1 MLVIDK
7 MSRKPIYEQLVE
19 GLTREIVTG
28 LIGEGEQLPSIRE
41 LSVTLGVNPNTV
53 QKALLELDRL
63 GVVVSS
69 PGRGVFVA
77 ERAVETI
84 RERMTHR
91 LVEVVEIASELA
103 RAGVDRAAVIAAI
116 ERAYD
121 SVESRKG
128 EKEV

>member
-19 GLTREIVTG
+19 GLEREIVTG

-53 QKALLELDRL
+53 QKAVLELDRL
-63 GVVVSS
+63 GVVISS

-77 ERAVETI
+77 ENAIAVI
-84 RERMTHR
+84 RERMSGRIT
-91 LVEVVEIASELA
+91 EMKEMACELA
-103 RAGVDRAAVIAAI
+103 RAGIDLKDVLSAVS
-116 ERAYD
+116 EAYD
-121 SVESRKG
+121 SVNSK
-128 EKEV
+128 

>member
-19 GLTREIVTG
+19 GLEREIVTG

-53 QKALLELDRL
+53 QKAVLELDRL

-77 ERAVETI
+77 ENAIAVI
-84 RERMTHR
+84 RERMSGRIT
-91 LVEVVEIASELA
+91 EMKEMACELA
-103 RAGVDRAAVIAAI
+103 RAGIDLKDVLSAVS
-116 ERAYD
+116 EAYD
-121 SVESRKG
+121 SVNSK
-128 EKEV
+128 

>member
-19 GLTREIVTG
+19 GLEREIVTG

-53 QKALLELDRL
+53 QKAVLELDRL

-77 ERAVETI
+77 ENAIAVI
-84 RERMTHR
+84 RTRMSGRIT
-91 LVEVVEIASELA
+91 EMKEMACELA
-103 RAGVDRAAVIAAI
+103 RAGIDLKDVLSAVS
-116 ERAYD
+116 EAYD
-121 SVESRKG
+121 SVNSK
-128 EKEV
+128 

>member
-19 GLTREIVTG
+19 GLKREVVTG

-53 QKALLELDRL
+53 QKAMLELDRL

-77 ERAVETI
+77 ENAIAVI
-84 RERMTHR
+84 RTGMSGRITEMK
-91 LVEVVEIASELA
+91 EIACELA
-103 RAGVDRAAVIAAI
+103 RAGVDREAILQAVAD
-116 ERAYD
+116 AYD
-121 SVESRKG
+121 SVNSK
-128 EKEV
+128 

>member
-19 GLTREIVTG
+19 GLEREIVTG

-53 QKALLELDRL
+53 QKAVLELDRL

-77 ERAVETI
+77 ENAIAVI
-84 RERMTHR
+84 RTRMLGRIT
-91 LVEVVEIASELA
+91 EMKEMACELA
-103 RAGVDRAAVIAAI
+103 RAGIDLKDVLSAVS
-116 ERAYD
+116 EAYD
-121 SVESRKG
+121 SVNSK
-128 EKEV
+128 